1 MATIKV
7 CDRCGA
13 PINPES
19 SATCVRITKSERLT
33 RGTYDFPVNMSDVLG
48 MRAELCVSCAMHLR
62 EWMKKKE
69 EQENVD

>member
-19 SATCVRITKSERLT
+19 SATCVRITKNARLT
-33 RGTYDFPVNMSDVLG
+33 QGTYDCPVNVCDVLG
-48 MRAELCVSCAMHLR
+48 TKELCVSCAYHLR
-62 EWMKKKE
+62 EWMKKKGGAGE
-69 EQENVD
+69 C